1 MKITKNSIILSN
13 RESQAAGHHNNAD
26 CDDRAAD
33 AFGGEIRQAA
43 HDMASRIGRH
53 VEVFA
58 TARGGQSWLTYSCEP

>member
-1 MKITKNSIILSN
+1 MKIQNKTCTIILTQ
-13 RESQAAGHHNNAD
+13 RETRTLTEGDSRDAD
-26 CDDRAAD
+26 ELNGCV
-33 AFGGEIRQAA
+33 RQAA